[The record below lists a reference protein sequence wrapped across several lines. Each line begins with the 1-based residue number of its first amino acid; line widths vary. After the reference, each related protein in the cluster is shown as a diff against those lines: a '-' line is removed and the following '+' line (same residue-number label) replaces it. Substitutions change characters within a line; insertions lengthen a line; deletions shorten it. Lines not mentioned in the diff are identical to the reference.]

1 MSVAIKKMPGVTS
14 AEASLKQGSAHIE
27 LKPGNTVRLEDIAQ
41 KVRDNGFNPKDAV
54 VSVKGELVRK
64 DGKLRL
70 MVLGS
75 NDLYDLTPGPQVGA
89 AELEKQAGS
98 IVLVNGT
105 IRASKEKDKNYPRRI
120 ELKSLQASR

>member
-1 MSVAIKKMPGVTS
+1 MSVAIKKIPDVTT
-14 AEASLKQGSAHIE
+14 ADVSLKQGLAHVQ
-27 LKPGNTVRLEDIAQ
+27 LKPGNAVRLEDIAQ

-54 VSVKGELVRK
+54 VSVKGELLRK
-64 DGKLRL
+64 DSKLQLR
-70 MVLGS
+70 VLGS

-105 IRASKEKDKNYPRRI
+105 IRASKDKNYPRTI
-120 ELKSLQASR
+120 EMKSLQPSS